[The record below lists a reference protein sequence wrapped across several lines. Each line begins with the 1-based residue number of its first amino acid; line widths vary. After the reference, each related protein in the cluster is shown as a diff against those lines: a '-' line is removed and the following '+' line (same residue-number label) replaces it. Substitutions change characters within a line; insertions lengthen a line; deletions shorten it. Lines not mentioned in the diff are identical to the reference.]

1 MHQKICGKN
10 CQFFSHREVLV
21 AYLLL
26 WIYITVARVD
36 FMILQKMYIVMNESR
51 FCQNWIKTHFSPK
64 RLSKFLRNLD
74 MLYSALYLIF
84 LPIFKLLARA
94 DNLLDTYLLV
104 CTRVLIS
111 LNPIIQQKATAW
123 CVDLSHA
130 VAKCARF
137 AEVCWSTMQIMAK
150 G

>member
-1 MHQKICGKN
+1 MHKKICGKN

-26 WIYITVARVD
+26 WSCITVARVD
-36 FMILQKMYIVMNESR
+36 FVILQKMYILMNKNR

-94 DNLLDTYLLV
+94 VNLLDTYLLDFYQ
-104 CTRVLIS
+104 S
-111 LNPIIQQKATAW
+111 K
-123 CVDLSHA
+123 SH
-130 VAKCARF
+130 F
-137 AEVCWSTMQIMAK
+137 TAK
-150 G
+150 GNSMSCRLKPHCSKRCEVRWSVTPILAKGIK

>member
-36 FMILQKMYIVMNESR
+36 FMILQKMYIVMNKR
-51 FCQNWIKTHFSPK
+51 KFFKNLIKTHFSPK
-64 RLSKFLRNLD
+64 RFRKFLSNSD
-74 MLYSALYLIF
+74 MLNSASYLIF

-94 DNLLDTYLLV
+94 VNLLDTYLLV
-104 CTRVLIS
+104 CTRVFIS
-111 LNPIIQQKATAW
+111 LNPILQQKATAW
-123 CVDLSHA
+123 VVDLSHP
-130 VAKCARF
+130 VAKGARF
-137 AEVCWSTMQIMAK
+137 AEVWRQNWQKA
-150 G
+150 